1 MNKLK
6 SFLPQSVLLHIYN
19 SLILPYLTYGAIIWE
34 SCANRLLVLQ
44 KKAIRAITKSKYN
57 AHTERLFRTLKLLK
71 CPDICALQCY
81 KFCYRLENK
90 SLPQYFSGDF
100 FIKNSSRHDYPTS
113 SLDDFYVPRVQR
125 DFSKLGVRYK
135 IPVFFN
141 AIDSDIKDI
150 IYTHGFDYYKYYVK
164 QKIIDTYTF
173 VCTDTTCPSC

>member
-1 MNKLK
+1 MAN
-6 SFLPQSVLLHIYN
+6 SQNWQGGQIY
-19 SLILPYLTYGAIIWE
+19 IA
-34 SCANRLLVLQ
+34 
-44 KKAIRAITKSKYN
+44 
-57 AHTERLFRTLKLLK
+57 
-71 CPDICALQCY
+71 
-81 KFCYRLENK
+81 
-90 SLPQYFSGDF
+90 
-100 FIKNSSRHDYPTS
+100 PT
-113 SLDDFYVPRVQR
+113 VPRVQR